1 MVRYGS
7 ELAYAPHSI
16 NLAGPPVVV
25 YTSDGSTSVDF
36 KLWATD
42 IVGQNVTAGKPVVL
56 SMLLRR
62 HALYVQL
69 AQSLLTD

>member
-1 MVRYGS
+1 MGCTAVQQLSKLHRAVS
-7 ELAYAPHSI
+7 AEFQCPQE
-16 NLAGPPVVV
+16 
-25 YTSDGSTSVDF
+25 TSVDF

-62 HALYVQL
+62 HALHVQL
-69 AQSLLTD
+69 AQLSLTD